1 MDRMFF
7 SRGHRTINDTARGQL
22 SQCSLVRREP
32 SDRSVSTPVSCDMGA
47 RSLLQTFFYWA
58 ILIQLLCGMR
68 PGEISQLCCLDISLL
83 YDKWH
88 FRFAKRSLL
97 AEGDEDGDGT
107 EDAADTGPGGN
118 DAKTKNAF
126 GGFQSI
132 RY

>member
-1 MDRMFF
+1 
-7 SRGHRTINDTARGQL
+7 
-22 SQCSLVRREP
+22 
-32 SDRSVSTPVSCDMGA
+32 
-47 RSLLQTFFYWA
+47 
-58 ILIQLLCGMR
+58 MR
-68 PGEISQLCCLDISLL
+68 PGEISQLRCLDISLL